1 MLMIGF
7 VNEIAEIVSHES
19 LLETVSGSVP
29 PGTEEKNIAALE
41 MGMRHASAQ
50 MGLEK
55 SSQ

>member
-7 VNEIAEIVSHES
+7 VNEIAGIVSHES
-19 LLETVSGSVP
+19 LERTVSGSVP

-50 MGLEK
+50 MSLET
-55 SSQ
+55 SSR